1 MSDEV
6 LKRRIEQMQD
16 SLKSRGDSP
25 AVEFELKRLKKELK
39 KRKIDENNTDV
50 ELDREVDE
58 GKSPH
63 KKGTKKYKAHM
74 AAMHAEGS
82 GDKDF
87 KDMSRED
94 LMDFLGISK
103 EDAKDMSMADL
114 LDAAED
120 KNFDVAEDKDMVA
133 LSKLKVMA
141 GIGSNAMSNHG
152 IREGETGYQITPR
165 SIVARNMRK
174 LQDLEK

>member
-1 MSDEV
+1 
-6 LKRRIEQMQD
+6 
-16 SLKSRGDSP
+16 
-25 AVEFELKRLKKELK
+25 
-39 KRKIDENNTDV
+39 
-50 ELDREVDE
+50 
-58 GKSPH
+58 
-63 KKGTKKYKAHM
+63 
-74 AAMHAEGS
+74 MHAEGS

-94 LMDFLGISK
+94 LIDFLNISK

-133 LSKLKVMA
+133 ISKLKAMA

-165 SIVARNMRK
+165 SIVAREMRK
-174 LQDLEK
+174 LQDIQK